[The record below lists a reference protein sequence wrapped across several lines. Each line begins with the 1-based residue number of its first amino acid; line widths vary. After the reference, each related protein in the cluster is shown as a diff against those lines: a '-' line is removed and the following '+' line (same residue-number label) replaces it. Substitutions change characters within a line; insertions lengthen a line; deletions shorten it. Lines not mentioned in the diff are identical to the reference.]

1 MLNSIMFNLTPL
13 KKKYINTT
21 QEYTLSNTYGIHC
34 ISILYLIHNFTNI
47 VLVLKKPKKILVQG
61 YMYRNLSS
69 RVHVW
74 ISFFIQTFDFF
85 SPHKYMYHMTDKAG
99 AIKSILKSNK
109 NKIKLLVFTN
119 INRISVHLV
128 MWFIQ

>member
-1 MLNSIMFNLTPL
+1 MLNAIMFNLTPL
-13 KKKYINTT
+13 KKKYIPVNTT

-69 RVHVW
+69 RVHV
-74 ISFFIQTFDFF
+74 
-85 SPHKYMYHMTDKAG
+85 
-99 AIKSILKSNK
+99 
-109 NKIKLLVFTN
+109 
-119 INRISVHLV
+119 
-128 MWFIQ
+128 